1 MPAFWFF
8 VIVVGVVGTLTVLA
22 LSKMA
27 VGPRIERLSRKDRLE
42 LDSLRNTIDSIDT
55 LAYDSRELYPELS
68 IQVLDEIKKHRRNIN
83 KPKELE

>member
-8 VIVVGVVGTLTVLA
+8 VIVVGVVGTLTVLV

-27 VGPRIERLSRKDRLE
+27 VGPRIERLSRRDRLE